1 MIDIMIYNRTMNG
14 IAKQFKTNKSTRQD
28 IRKMNFT
35 LLSCQVKFL
44 NFKANIFNS
53 LTSKP
58 AITSDVRL
66 MK

>member
-14 IAKQFKTNKSTRQD
+14 IAKQLRTNKRTRQES
-28 IRKMNFT
+28 RKMNFI

-53 LTSKP
+53 LTSKT
-58 AITSDVRL
+58 AIMRDVIQ